1 MVVSCFLEWDMVIV
15 VGLSPMLVRIKKKIK
30 MSNVSGAPLN
40 KTHSIWPKSLCVYS
54 LIDQN
59 LLQYPKVIKW

>member
-1 MVVSCFLEWDMVIV
+1 MSVVLT
-15 VGLSPMLVRIKKKIK
+15 
-30 MSNVSGAPLN
+30 GAPIN